1 MPIIIPRKGP
11 ITLEENPPITQ
22 AQKDAL
28 WAHIVMAWTEKN
40 QEHLIS
46 MLNPN
51 KSEEQ
56 TD

>member
-40 QEHLIS
+40 QEQLIS